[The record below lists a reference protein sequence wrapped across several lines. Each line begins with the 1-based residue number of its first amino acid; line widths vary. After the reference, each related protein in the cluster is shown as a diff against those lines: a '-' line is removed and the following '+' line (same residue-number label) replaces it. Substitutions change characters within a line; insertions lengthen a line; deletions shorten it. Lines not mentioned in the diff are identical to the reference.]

1 MYNEASGQ
9 MVNREKSSVFFSSG
23 ILEDTRIIVK
33 QDLDIAV
40 VTFSEK
46 YLGLPIAV
54 RRLTDEDFDYIF
66 DRIWSKIMGWDK
78 LAPYDER
85 EVMIKVV
92 LQAIPTFNVSCF

>member
-23 ILEDTRIIVK
+23 ILGDTRIIVK

-46 YLGLPIAV
+46 YLGLPTAV
-54 RRLTDEDFDYIF
+54 RRLTNEDFDYIS
-66 DRIWSKIMGWDK
+66 DRIRSKIMGWDK
-78 LAPYDER
+78 LAPYVGR
-85 EVMIKVV
+85 EVMIKAV
-92 LQAIPTFNVSCF
+92 LQAIPTFNMSCF